1 VVVSVVR
8 SVRIFCAVLTA
19 MLVAA
24 SPALASDNACLSAPV
39 PAPSKRPNAI
49 RFGITP
55 QLAGT
60 SGAAQE
66 PVVPEDQGQTDLALQ
81 ALDPPGRRLVM
92 RINRVFESDGEA
104 GIARAVALEQHYS
117 QLGFGVES
125 QVRYHPSD
133 AENGDMN
140 AWLRYV
146 REATAALAQNPALV
160 ALTITNE
167 VNFPTSPNT
176 SDGAYKNA
184 LDALVLGIVAA
195 RQELTALGRGDV
207 SLGFSYAY
215 RYLPSSDDQFWTG
228 IAQRATPAFR
238 RALDYVGVQLYP
250 GLVYPPALPPGT
262 SAGDATLE
270 ALALVRDCYMP
281 LGGLANHVKLWI
293 TENGYATNLGHSESE
308 QAQDLKSTVDDVY
321 RYSGTF
327 GVTDYRYFN
336 LRDNVPDG
344 TDLFDDVGLLRSD
357 YTQKPAFSTYRN
369 AIAAYGAAR

>member
-1 VVVSVVR
+1 M
-8 SVRIFCAVLTA
+8 T

-24 SPALASDNACLSAPV
+24 TTATASDNACVSAPV
-39 PAPSKRPNAI
+39 PPASKRPHAV

-55 QLAGT
+55 LLAGT
-60 SGAAQE
+60 SGAVQE
-66 PVVPEDQGQTDLALQ
+66 PAVPEDQPQTDLALRT
-81 ALDPPGRRLVM
+81 LDPPGRQLVM
-92 RINRVFESDGEA
+92 RINRVFESDGQA
-104 GIARAVALEQHYS
+104 GIARAVSLEQHYS

-125 QVRYHPSD
+125 QVRYHPTD

-140 AWLRYV
+140 AWLQYV
-146 REATAALAQNPALV
+146 RDATAALAQNPALV

-195 RQELTALGRGDV
+195 RQELTALGRADV

-215 RYLPSSDDQFWTG
+215 RYLPSSDDQFWYG
-228 IAQRATPAFR
+228 IAQRATSAFR

-250 GLVYPPALPPGT
+250 GLVYPPVLAPGQ

-270 ALALVRDCYMP
+270 ALALVRGCYMP
-281 LGGLANHVKLWI
+281 LAGLGNHVQLWI
-293 TENGYATNLGHSESE
+293 TENGYATNLGHTEAE

-357 YTQKPAFSTYRN
+357 YSQKPAFSAYRN
-369 AIAAYGAAR
+369 LIAAYGAAG